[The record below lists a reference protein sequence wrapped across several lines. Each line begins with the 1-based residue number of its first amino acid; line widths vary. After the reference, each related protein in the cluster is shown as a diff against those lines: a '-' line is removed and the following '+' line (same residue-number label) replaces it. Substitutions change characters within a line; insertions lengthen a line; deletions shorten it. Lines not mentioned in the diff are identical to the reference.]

1 MANPNI
7 VNVTTINGR
16 SNVAIVTTTANTIL
30 TNPASSNKIFKVNTL
45 IVTNT
50 GGSVS
55 AAANVT
61 YYDSSL
67 AQSILLTRE
76 IEVPVDDTVI
86 VLDKNSSLY
95 LEEGD
100 YIQVSAN
107 TAANSTSGAAAVV
120 SFEEIS

>member
-30 TNPASSNKIFKVNTL
+30 TNPASSNKIFKVNIL
-45 IVTNT
+45 SLTNT
-50 GGSVS
+50 GGSV
-55 AAANVT
+55 AVAANVNF
-61 YYDSSL
+61 YDSSL
-67 AQSILLTRE
+67 TQTVAIASQVN
-76 IEVPVDDTVI
+76 VPVKDTLTV
-86 VLDKNSSLY
+86 VDKNGSIY

-107 TAANSTSGAAAVV
+107 TGGGLGGGCQSIV